1 MLSSTHNWVSKW
13 NLVLKHSVPFKIFV
27 FPLRSSFSPEFW
39 RQFLLNGGTPDQNF
53 YRLTFMITTLLSKVM
68 DRVTM
73 THRQVAFKNLGV
85 LNRAKEYCTSQHRL
99 MFYKVPVR
107 PHAEFCA
114 HPWTGRLS
122 VSTTTTWLHS
132 AAQLELSMI
141 PNSRTALNLEVHE
154 ATLVLCRYST
164 VFTIGDALRKHLI
177 RCYHPLSTVA
187 RHFTP
192 QN

>member
-114 HPWTGRLS
+114 HLWTGVFSINYNHLTPFSSATWIVDDPKLTNGFESWSTRSDVSSLS
-122 VSTTTTWLHS
+122 VFH
-132 AAQLELSMI
+132 
-141 PNSRTALNLEVHE
+141 RFYY
-154 ATLVLCRYST
+154 R
-164 VFTIGDALRKHLI
+164 
-177 RCYHPLSTVA
+177 RCS
-187 RHFTP
+187 
-192 QN
+192 